1 MGLGMGHTQR
11 RVTMLDTAAKDR
23 IIAIIEEHVKV
34 PDDMRDHVCE
44 TLYKAYVEAR
54 EELEGSNPHTSNGKE
69 A

>member
-1 MGLGMGHTQR
+1 
-11 RVTMLDTAAKDR
+11 MLDTAAKDR

-54 EELEGSNPHTSNGKE
+54 EELEGSNPYTSNGKGE
-69 A
+69 